1 MNNDYSSR
9 EFNSMMADAIKR
21 ARAMQARG
29 RFNNQS
35 STPKKEFQAPQ
46 KEKEEPKQRQDTKK
60 EQEPKANTKK
70 DEDTPFDLSSFLNLS
85 KMLGIDN
92 DRLIIFMLIMILASQ
107 KDSFYT
113 VLALLYIAL

>member
-1 MNNDYSSR
+1 MNNDYSSG
-9 EFNSMMADAIKR
+9 ELNSMMADAIKR

-35 STPKKEFQAPQ
+35 STPKREFQAPP

-60 EQEPKANTKK
+60 EEPKANTQK

-92 DRLIIFMLIMILASQ
+92 DRLIIFMLIMLLASQ